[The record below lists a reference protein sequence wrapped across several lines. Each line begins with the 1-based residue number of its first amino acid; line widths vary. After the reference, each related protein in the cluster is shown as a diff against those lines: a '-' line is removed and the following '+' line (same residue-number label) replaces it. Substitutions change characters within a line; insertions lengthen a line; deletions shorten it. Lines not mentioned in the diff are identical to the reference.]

1 MIQVGIMS
9 ELVTRV
15 KKINRICSLDIALF
29 LFAFLLI
36 TGQYIVGGYTSLADC
51 VSDIKLRNSVL
62 ILFYYSVSRLLFHY
76 YQRTAYL
83 ICISIIL
90 LISFKESYMGIIQ
103 LYHGAEYPVGSMSN
117 TNLYGCFLTIS
128 CSVLAVIVLNGCKV
142 WFKIPS
148 LLLIG
153 LIIVLVGF
161 TKSRLA
167 LLALIIPVFCYFCLS
182 PRYSA
187 FVKKHII
194 TIAVVLVSLFAILYY
209 VKKPSA
215 DGRFYM
221 AKIAFRAMPHNG
233 VWGSGIES
241 FSTVFGDEQI
251 RYFSNNSYDVDINSI
266 LNGDFKDAR
275 YACSPLTAFN
285 EFLRIGVEHG
295 FLAMLLSLYII
306 FRAIWILIKD
316 KNPLGYGLLSL
327 FLISLFSYPH
337 CYSDYC
343 LSLSMFLGAASSR
356 DHSFS
361 DTKLSFAPL
370 LLTYSEMALFGIMLF
385 LELPQIERSRV
396 LMKGESDVL
405 FFFNKGEFQTV
416 CNLCDDRFDKDL
428 SSGDLIY
435 AYGISL
441 SKTGSYEKSDS
452 ILRLGI
458 SRYNNPSL
466 WRELGHN
473 HFRHNH
479 YNEAETSY
487 IKSFLLTPHR
497 ITPLM
502 DLAELYHYT
511 GDKEKLEA
519 IAVFSDKFT
528 PKIQSNTA
536 KEYHNRI
543 KMLANGE

>member
-1 MIQVGIMS
+1 MS
-9 ELVTRV
+9 ELVTHE
-15 KKINRICSLDIALF
+15 KNIHRICSLDIAIL
-29 LFAFLLI
+29 LFACLLI
-36 TGQYIVGGYTSLADC
+36 TGQYVVGGYTSLADC
-51 VSDIKLRNSVL
+51 ASDIKLRNSVL
-62 ILFYYSVSRLLFHY
+62 ILFYYSISRLLFQY

-83 ICISIIL
+83 LCLSILL
-90 LISFKESYMGIIQ
+90 LISLKESYLGMLQ
-103 LYHGAEYPVGSMSN
+103 LYYGAEYPVGSMSN
-117 TNLYGCFLTIS
+117 TNLFGCFLTIL
-128 CSVLAVIVLNGCKV
+128 CSILAVIVLNGCKV
-142 WFKIPS
+142 WIKIPS

-153 LIIVLVGF
+153 LFIVLIGF

-167 LLALIIPVFCYFCLS
+167 LLALIIPTICYFCLS

-187 FVKKHII
+187 FVKKHIV
-194 TIAVVLVSLFAILYY
+194 TLAVVLVSLFAILYY

-221 AKIAFRAMPHNG
+221 AKIALRAMPHNG
-233 VWGSGIES
+233 VWGGGIES

-251 RYFSNNSYDVDINSI
+251 RYFSNNSYDVDIYSI
-266 LNGDFKDAR
+266 LKGDFIDAR

-306 FRAIWILIKD
+306 FRAIWLLIKNR
-316 KNPLGYGLLSL
+316 KPLGYGLISL

-337 CYSDYC
+337 CYSNYC
-343 LSLSMFLGAASSR
+343 LSLSMFLGAASSQ
-356 DHSFS
+356 DNSFSNTKHSFV
-361 DTKLSFAPL
+361 PL
-370 LLTYSEMALFGIMLF
+370 LLTYSEIALFGIILF
-385 LELPQIERSRV
+385 LELPQIERSKELR
-396 LMKGESDVL
+396 KGESDVL

-416 CNLCDDRFDKDL
+416 CNLCDAQFDKDL

-466 WRELGHN
+466 WREIGHN
-473 HFRHNH
+473 HFRHKQ
-479 YNEAETSY
+479 YKEAETSY

-511 GDKEKLEA
+511 DDKEKLEA
-519 IAVFSDKFT
+519 IAIFSDKFT
-528 PKIQSNTA
+528 PKIQSNTV